1 MDKEL
6 VQNLLQEIKRG
17 SLTLAVLLVTR
28 EAAYGYSLVQQLQ
41 EEGLDVEQNTLYPL
55 LRRMESQ
62 GLLTST
68 WDTTESRPRKYYSVT
83 PEGEEMA
90 QSLGEEWRNLNRIIS
105 GLIANK
111 KNKEK

>member
-6 VQNLLQEIKRG
+6 LQNLLQELKRG

-28 EAAYGYSLVQQLQ
+28 KAAYGYSLVQQLQ

-62 GLLTST
+62 GLLESA

-83 PEGEEMA
+83 PEGEETA
-90 QSLGEEWRNLNRIIS
+90 LILGKEWRSLDRIIS
-105 GLIANK
+105 GLIENK
-111 KNKEK
+111 KNKER

>member
-1 MDKEL
+1 MDNQL
-6 VQNLLQEIKRG
+6 VQNLLQELKRG

-28 EAAYGYSLVQQLQ
+28 EAVYGYSLVQELQ
-41 EEGLDVEQNTLYPL
+41 KEGLDVEQNTLYPL

-62 GLLTST
+62 GLLAST

-90 QSLGEEWRNLNRIIS
+90 SRLCDEWRNLDRIMS
-105 GLIANK
+105 GLIDKK
-111 KNKEK
+111 KN